1 MHLTLFPAISPH
13 SADHKRARRIIAAIF
28 SSKQNEMEEGVPA
41 AGFEEAGQA
50 PLSSSYYMSP
60 SHHSSSL
67 RTHEHSP
74 PPGGLSTMLTDLPPS
89 VQSLLLNIL
98 LIFLTIYLSN
108 ASDYLRGIVHKVR
121 VFVIRSI
128 AANFSSLLAVLC
140 GRPRV
145 CVCGRVLKS
154 GVPPSG
160 VINYGL
166 VTLLFLCCVCICAPY
181 VKCMCMCLEQDP
193 ATTPICKYKCLGS
206 PLLLPLIYSVPFPFP
221 TYLTQNP
228 NLRFRFLLRLV
239 TDMPESTIAVAAGMI
254 LGLLLSRVFNI
265 RTQFSEE
272 VFFYFI
278 LPPIIFYQ
286 G

>member
-1 MHLTLFPAISPH
+1 
-13 SADHKRARRIIAAIF
+13 
-28 SSKQNEMEEGVPA
+28 MEEGIPA
-41 AGFEEAGQA
+41 AGFEEASQA

-145 CVCGRVLKS
+145 CVWRGAQVGRPTQWRRQLWSRDSFIFVLCM
-154 GVPPSG
+154 
-160 VINYGL
+160 YM
-166 VTLLFLCCVCICAPY
+166 CA
-181 VKCMCMCLEQDP
+181 
-193 ATTPICKYKCLGS
+193 
-206 PLLLPLIYSVPFPFP
+206 
-221 TYLTQNP
+221 
-228 NLRFRFLLRLV
+228 LR
-239 TDMPESTIAVAAGMI
+239 
-254 LGLLLSRVFNI
+254 
-265 RTQFSEE
+265 
-272 VFFYFI
+272 
-278 LPPIIFYQ
+278 
-286 G
+286 